1 MFYKGFRDTIYL
13 TPRVHFCYNSSM
25 KNRKTNKTFTINL
38 THIATSYPHSIDLD
52 LDTYKTI
59 MKARSTSDAI
69 DIFLINKLGMGWF
82 KNYFFDSIGP
92 NKGAMSDIKI

>member
-1 MFYKGFRDTIYL
+1 
-13 TPRVHFCYNSSM
+13 M
-25 KNRKTNKTFTINL
+25 KNRKTAKTFTINL

-52 LDTYKTI
+52 DHTYKTI

-69 DIFLINKLGMGWF
+69 DIFLINHLGMGWF

-92 NKGAMSDIKI
+92 NKGAASDIRI